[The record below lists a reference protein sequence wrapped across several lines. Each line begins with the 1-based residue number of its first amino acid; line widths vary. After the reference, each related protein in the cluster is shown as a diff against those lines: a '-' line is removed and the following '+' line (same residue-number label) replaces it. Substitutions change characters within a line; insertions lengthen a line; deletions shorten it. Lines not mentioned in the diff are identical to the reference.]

1 MFKRVL
7 YAGGV
12 VNLRNVLKFSSKAT
26 PVDLVNFKKSN
37 LGAKFSEF
45 NKLPAVRDIVTPY

>member
-7 YAGGV
+7 FAGGV
-12 VNLRNVLKFSSKAT
+12 ENLRVLKFSNKAT

-37 LGAKFSEF
+37 LGSKFSEF
-45 NKLPAVRDIVTPY
+45 NKLPAVRDIITPY